1 MSNYS
6 QHNWFIRRFYNII
19 KIYSWNVFERELDD
33 KIKFK
38 DINGVEILQVTRLD
52 QITKLES
59 DKLKEAGFDFLRD
72 KELVNNGCTLFYAF
86 VKGKLAHATH
96 VFVGPNAQKLH
107 PLNFAMDPVKKIVG
121 LAAFTHPSYRRKGLH
136 LYTRTKVFE
145 FLLKEGYKH
154 VWDVQ
159 NKNNVAVKKSV
170 IKIGYHLWGIG
181 YRIRLLTFFFIDI
194 VIPKNKFIPKV
205 KIYIKARSS

>member
-1 MSNYS
+1 MGN
-6 QHNWFIRRFYNII
+6 NPKPKWIIRRLYNII

-86 VKGKLAHATH
+86 IKGKLAHVTH
-96 VFVGPNAQKLH
+96 VFVGPNAHKFH
-107 PLNFAMDPVKKIVG
+107 PLNFAMEPEKKIVG

-145 FLLKEGYKH
+145 FLLKEGCKH

-181 YRIRLLTFFFIDI
+181 YRIRLLTFFFIDV
-194 VIPKNKFIPKV
+194 VIKKSSFLPLLKFYS
-205 KIYIKARSS
+205 KIK